1 MDQATSL
8 PSAAR
13 PGIRWLLAA
22 LLLAVA
28 AGALLLFLPVTT
40 VLEATRDEGPTSAG
54 VAAPMMVVRE
64 VRQPL
69 VQAQGWGVALLLLVP
84 VLLCAMPLLGTG
96 AARLPVTVAAVVL
109 LGLGVLVS
117 LASLGLFYLPS
128 LVLLVV
134 AAVRMS
140 AGTGRPTS

>member
-8 PSAAR
+8 RSPAR

-28 AGALLLFLPVTT
+28 VGALLLFLPVVTGVQSST
-40 VLEATRDEGPTSAG
+40 LGNGPN
-54 VAAPMMVVRE
+54 PMIEVRE
-64 VRQPL
+64 VRQSL
-69 VQAQGWGVALLLLVP
+69 VQAEGWGVALLFLVP
-84 VLLCAMPLLGTG
+84 VLFCAMPLLGTG
-96 AARLPVTVAAVVL
+96 AARLPLAIAAVVL

-140 AGTGRPTS
+140 RRAAAPAS

>member
-8 PSAAR
+8 PSRVR

-40 VLEATRDEGPTSAG
+40 VLEATRDSG
-54 VAAPMMVVRE
+54 AASPMMVVRE

>member
-1 MDQATSL
+1 MDRATSL
-8 PSAAR
+8 PSPAR

-22 LLLAVA
+22 FLLAVA

-40 VLEATRDEGPTSAG
+40 IVEATYDSG
-54 VAAPMMVVRE
+54 AAHPMIGVRE

-69 VQAQGWGVALLLLVP
+69 VQAEGWGVALLLLVP
-84 VLLCAMPLLGTG
+84 VLICAMPLLGTG
-96 AARLPVTVAAVVL
+96 AARLPLTVAAVLL

-117 LASLGLFYLPS
+117 LASLGLFYLAS

-134 AAVRMS
+134 AAVRMF
-140 AGTGRPTS
+140 AGTARPTS

>member
-8 PSAAR
+8 PSPAR

-22 LLLAVA
+22 FLLAVA
-28 AGALLLFLPVTT
+28 AGVLLLFLPVTT
-40 VLEATRDEGPTSAG
+40 VLEATRDSG
-54 VAAPMMVVRE
+54 AAHPMIGVRE

-69 VQAQGWGVALLLLVP
+69 VQAEGWGVVLLLLVP

-96 AARLPVTVAAVVL
+96 AARFPLTVAAVLL

-140 AGTGRPTS
+140 AGTARSTS

>member
-8 PSAAR
+8 PSPAR

-22 LLLAVA
+22 LLLTAA

-40 VLEATRDEGPTSAG
+40 VVEGTVDKGPTSAG
-54 VAAPMMVVRE
+54 VMTPMIEVRE

-69 VQAQGWGVALLLLVP
+69 VQAEGWGVVLLLLVP
-84 VLLCAMPLLGTG
+84 VLLCAVPLLGTG
-96 AARLPVTVAAVVL
+96 AARLPLTVAVVLL

-128 LVLLVV
+128 LLLLVV
-134 AAVRMS
+134 AAVRMF
-140 AGTGRPTS
+140 AATARPTS